1 MRRLLTSG
9 GLVLPADLR
18 PPHGRLDR
26 HVIAA
31 GEAMRDNPDEQ
42 IAPGLAATGFET
54 VSVSQVGGFLHHK
67 RAVKPGADA

>member
-1 MRRLLTSG
+1 
-9 GLVLPADLR
+9 
-18 PPHGRLDR
+18 
-26 HVIAA
+26 
-31 GEAMRDNPDEQ
+31 MRDNPDEQ